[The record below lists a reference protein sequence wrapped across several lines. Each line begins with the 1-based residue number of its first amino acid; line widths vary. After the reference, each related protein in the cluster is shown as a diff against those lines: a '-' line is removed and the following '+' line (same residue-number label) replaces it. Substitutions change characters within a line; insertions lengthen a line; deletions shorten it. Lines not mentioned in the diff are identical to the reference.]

1 MTACKYHEIYPLRGS
16 HRPEF
21 APALSFAV
29 FDHFDDFL
37 LSRALNALFSFAS
50 TNQVLPL

>member
-1 MTACKYHEIYPLRGS
+1 MTACNHHEIYPLRGS

-21 APALSFAV
+21 APALQFAV
-29 FDHFDDFL
+29 FDHLDDFL
-37 LSRALNALFSFAS
+37 LGRALNARFSFAS